1 MKHLLWIALI
11 AVVVAAPMNPAPKQ
25 DVLSMT
31 EKGLLEMNVQMDQA
45 YADFVAN
52 KIQRPELERQMK
64 EIKGK
69 LKLTNWD
76 AVGGEANHNGALQ
89 RLSKA
94 MYERAHWL
102 QPQGSSDTLI
112 KDPVNWGRY
121 HDVELA
127 LLNLRIVKLEMKK
140 E

>member
-1 MKHLLWIALI
+1 MKQLSWIALI

-25 DVLSMT
+25 DVLAMT
-31 EKGLLEMNVQMDQA
+31 EKSMLEMVAQMQQA
-45 YADFVAN
+45 YDDFVAQ
-52 KIQRPELERQMK
+52 KIQRPELEKQMK
-64 EIKGK
+64 DIKGK
-69 LKLTNWD
+69 LKMTNFD
-76 AVGGEANHNGALQ
+76 AVGGDPAHNAALR
-89 RLSKA
+89 RLSNA

-112 KDPVNWGRY
+112 KDPINWGRY

-127 LLNLRIVKLEMKK
+127 LLNLRIVKLEIKK